1 MIESLRGLR
10 IGCAMTGSFCT
21 FRKVFEVW
29 RALKAAGAE
38 LIPIMSFNA
47 CSVDTRF
54 YPACEAVGTFE
65 EIAGRKVIASLNQAE
80 PIGPKKL
87 LDLLILAPC
96 TGNTLGKLACG
107 IYDTA
112 PTLAVKSHRRNGRP
126 VLIAVSTNDALA
138 GAAAGIELTLSLAG
152 PICLW
157 SALARAMEQTGLT
170 VRLCR
175 ALRPGLRRLF
185 PACAADEEGFSSLC
199 GNLAAN
205 LLGLGNAATP
215 LGVRAAQRMQALS
228 GAVGASDEMCLLVV
242 MNTASLQL
250 IPSTVAAVRARLGA
264 AHAFDILPAVWLA
277 SACSVAAGILAARG
291 LKRCW
296 KT

>member
-1 MIESLRGLR
+1 M
-10 IGCAMTGSFCT
+10 
-21 FRKVFEVW
+21 
-29 RALKAAGAE
+29 
-38 LIPIMSFNA
+38 
-47 CSVDTRF
+47 
-54 YPACEAVGTFE
+54 
-65 EIAGRKVIASLNQAE
+65 LNFLWF
-80 PIGPKKL
+80 G
-87 LDLLILAPC
+87 LIL
-96 TGNTLGKLACG
+96 LSVLADLCSG
-107 IYDTA
+107 QPFSSSQA
-112 PTLAVKSHRRNGRP
+112 
-126 VLIAVSTNDALA
+126 
-138 GAAAGIELTLSLAG
+138 
-152 PICLW
+152 
-157 SALARAMEQTGLT
+157 ALARAMEQTGLT
-170 VRLCR
+170 AWLCR

-228 GAVGASDEMCLLVV
+228 GAAHASDEMCLLVV

-277 SACSVAAGILAARG
+277 SASTVAAGILAARG

>member
-1 MIESLRGLR
+1 M
-10 IGCAMTGSFCT
+10 
-21 FRKVFEVW
+21 W
-29 RALKAAGAE
+29 
-38 LIPIMSFNA
+38 
-47 CSVDTRF
+47 
-54 YPACEAVGTFE
+54 
-65 EIAGRKVIASLNQAE
+65 
-80 PIGPKKL
+80 
-87 LDLLILAPC
+87 
-96 TGNTLGKLACG
+96 
-107 IYDTA
+107 
-112 PTLAVKSHRRNGRP
+112 
-126 VLIAVSTNDALA
+126 
-138 GAAAGIELTLSLAG
+138 
-152 PICLW
+152 
-157 SALARAMEQTGLT
+157 
-170 VRLCR
+170 
-175 ALRPGLRRLF
+175 RRLF

-228 GAVGASDEMCLLVV
+228 GAAHASDEMCLLVV